1 MNNQQVVLAD
11 ADVLAAD
18 IADRLGR
25 LIAAAQ
31 AEGREPHVV
40 LTGGT
45 IAIAAYELVQGGAA
59 DWSRVHWWWGD
70 ERFVPAGHGDRNDQ
84 QARDAFLDRLG
95 VADDHVHAMPA
106 RDADSASDEHADSAS
121 DEHDSGESMSDAAN
135 GYGASLPT
143 EPFDLVLLGMG
154 PDGHVASLFP
164 GFAQLDEVD
173 RPCAPVFGSPKPP
186 PERITLT
193 FPALNHASEV
203 WFLVSGE
210 GKADAVA
217 RALSDAPVSG
227 TPAAGVHG
235 RQTTLWL
242 LDAAAASQIL

>member
-1 MNNQQVVLAD
+1 MNTQQVVLAD
-11 ADVLAAD
+11 ADLLAAD

-31 AEGREPHVV
+31 DGGREPHVV

-106 RDADSASDEHADSAS
+106 PDADSAS
-121 DEHDSGESMSDAAN
+121 DEHDSGDAMAAAAD
-135 GYGASLPT
+135 GYGAALPT

-164 GFAQLDEVD
+164 GFTQLDEVD
-173 RPCAPVFGSPKPP
+173 RPCVEVFGSPKPP

-217 RALSDAPVSG
+217 RALSDAPVSE

-235 RQTTLWL
+235 QQATLWL
-242 LDAAAASQIL
+242 LDEAASSRMVT